1 MSTNPYFCSVLIGSH
16 GYNSSSILC
25 TRQSYIMVLLL
36 HTIIEII
43 CMWPQNRRVE
53 KTCCWVLLVC
63 NYMSMTLV
71 CLLFSLNLSQIF
83 TIYYLLS
90 PSALGYS
97 SSAAVSPTV
106 APFLYQYVVCHCFN
120 ARDFNAK
127 PRCSFT
133 RRKETLPSFSPPL
146 SLHFHLR
153 YPLISPLHYSLITP
167 LHYPLISPSL
177 IPSFPLPYNL
187 IFPSLISSFFP
198 S

>member
-16 GYNSSSILC
+16 GYNLISILC

-36 HTIIEII
+36 HTIIEIV

-106 APFLYQYVVCHCFN
+106 APFYINMLFVTVSTPETSTQSPAAASHGG
-120 ARDFNAK
+120 RK
-127 PRCSFT
+127 HSPRF
-133 RRKETLPSFSPPL
+133 P
-146 SLHFHLR
+146 
-153 YPLISPLHYSLITP
+153 
-167 LHYPLISPSL
+167 L
-177 IPSFPLPYNL
+177 IPSFPPPLSTH
-187 IFPSLISSFFP
+187 FPPTLFPHYPPTLSTHFPLSYTLISP
-198 S
+198 TL